1 MKDKNRLSVAQ
12 AASLLNASEQIIIQ
26 IVDFDRLIHNGLKPI
41 ANGRQWPG
49 ND

>member
-1 MKDKNRLSVAQ
+1 MHIFRAVNGINHL
-12 AASLLNASEQIIIQ
+12 LLNASEQIIIQ
-26 IVDFDRLIHNGLKPI
+26 IVDFDRLIHNGLKLI